1 MQGFSRG
8 TEILQSW
15 WCSAEQMQGAAE
27 ELSSRCSCSAA
38 KVIEQV
44 QSGDEVQQR

>member
-8 TEILQSW
+8 TEVLQRW

-27 ELSSRCSCSAA
+27 ELSKCSGSAA
-38 KVIEQV
+38 KVIVQV